1 MDWHRTGQI
10 TLRSVSGDYCI
21 MRLILAPQYLAL
33 HGQVGD
39 RVELG
44 RYATA
49 DEAKAACEDHKTA
62 QAAKKEAS
70 G

>member
-1 MDWHRTGQI
+1 MEWNRTGQI
-10 TLRSVSGDYCI
+10 TLRSITDDYCI

-33 HGQVGD
+33 YGPIGD

-49 DEAKAACEDHKTA
+49 DDAKAACEDHK
-62 QAAKKEAS
+62 AKKKPAD
-70 G
+70 